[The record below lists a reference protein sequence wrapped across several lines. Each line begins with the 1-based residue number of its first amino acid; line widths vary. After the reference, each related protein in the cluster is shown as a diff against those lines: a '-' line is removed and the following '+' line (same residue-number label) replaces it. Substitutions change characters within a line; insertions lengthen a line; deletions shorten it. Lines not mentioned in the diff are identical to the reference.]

1 MTSDGLGA
9 MHPLGDPEVVGIN
22 RLPMR
27 SPLTQRSGNPWFRS
41 LDGEWSVKRFDHP
54 RDVTTD
60 VLGRDVDEIGRAHV

>member
-41 LDGEWSVKRFDHP
+41 LDGE
-54 RDVTTD
+54 
-60 VLGRDVDEIGRAHV
+60 